1 MPFYGNLVTKSQYF
15 DYNLKAFLD
24 TPKKKTCTCNQMT
37 VQFGTFG
44 GFEHECISDIDN
56 MVMLVDFNKYIM
68 ITKMKRIYRH
78 DHLGFESNLI
88 GH

>member
-1 MPFYGNLVTKSQYF
+1 
-15 DYNLKAFLD
+15 
-24 TPKKKTCTCNQMT
+24 MT